1 MDRIRFLLIAPQLS
15 EIINSA
21 FLKKMAQKK
30 FGLWNLELER
40 LMLLGD
46 YPTKIYVKKFLK
58 VINYIL
64 NANI

>member
-46 YPTKIYVKKFLK
+46 YPTNIYVK
-58 VINYIL
+58 NS
-64 NANI
+64 